1 MRELNEAKSGVVDLF
16 LVYQFLRRLAT
27 PFKKWPAYQ
36 SGVINDVGEVIVKP
50 KERDQKQNQSF
61 KIFDL
66 MILKLKRLLGKIP
79 GGKTRIASYAA
90 ALYLIKESKLNKTEE
105 QILAED
111 TNELYLGYL
120 HEFKKLQYA
129 EMLEDAPTNS
139 AGSGAIAG
147 MGIGGAND
155 LKVSK
160 KAANKYKRRNE
171 KDAAAL
177 MKLMSRV

>member
-36 SGVINDVGEVIVKP
+36 AGVIDDKGEVIVKP
-50 KERDQKQNQSF
+50 KDRDQKQNQSF

-105 QILAED
+105 QIR
-111 TNELYLGYL
+111 ELIQIIQSKEYQ
-120 HEFKKLQYA
+120 EMNKL
-129 EMLEDAPTNS
+129 
-139 AGSGAIAG
+139 
-147 MGIGGAND
+147 
-155 LKVSK
+155 V
-160 KAANKYKRRNE
+160 RNPPPMDIE
-171 KDAAAL
+171 EI
-177 MKLMSRV
+177 

>member
-1 MRELNEAKSGVVDLF
+1 
-16 LVYQFLRRLAT
+16 
-27 PFKKWPAYQ
+27 
-36 SGVINDVGEVIVKP
+36 
-50 KERDQKQNQSF
+50 
-61 KIFDL
+61 

>member
-50 KERDQKQNQSF
+50 KDRDQKQNQSF

-111 TNELYLGYL
+111 TNELYLG
-120 HEFKKLQYA
+120 
-129 EMLEDAPTNS
+129 
-139 AGSGAIAG
+139 
-147 MGIGGAND
+147 
-155 LKVSK
+155 
-160 KAANKYKRRNE
+160 
-171 KDAAAL
+171 
-177 MKLMSRV
+177 